1 MTSTEQHSPA
11 DVARQF
17 LSLIFEPDGERLGRG
32 CIAVWSKASK
42 LTRLSYAADDAAEKA
57 FSGGFENVSYFGVCP
72 RDDRALREKAKAT
85 GKGVEQLQGSTED
98 LSAMPGVW
106 IDIDIRSDGHKKK
119 HLCPDTEEAYAA
131 LLRAVPVGD
140 PTLTVWTGGGIHA
153 YYLFEEGVVEFEEG
167 TERSREALE
176 RLCQSIQAMVRDE
189 LAANGWADDQ
199 TWALPRVMRI
209 PGGQNLSH
217 GEPRPVTWKETGP
230 RYSIDTLWMSVPSDL
245 KLAAPKSVAQEV
257 AATFDD
263 RIQFTLEKDPSAI
276 PQELQDRI
284 YDLCEID
291 DDLRIVWDRK
301 RRSLPSQSE
310 MDLSLATRLAA
321 TDMPVQEIVDLLRFH
336 RMQGNA
342 TDSKKVHRADY
353 YLGTIQKALR
363 AVDEDQRNKQAI
375 AECTKIVERREEAEK
390 VAQDPAAPPAA
401 KERAQ
406 VILVETESLGAAV
419 RSRALEALNS
429 ALGLK
434 DEQEIAL
441 VKFSAATAANRS
453 VWIFQTGPGAMFECT
468 SSSLFASSHDFL
480 ANLWSA
486 TGAIVEPF
494 TTKPGKKR
502 QWPPVLTAI
511 RLASVEFDSGDEAS
525 QILRS
530 VVRFTVDRLLG
541 VGQPAW
547 LPKTK
552 SWGHQVAL
560 RQPCLLYEA
569 GQAHEGRSVVLD
581 GQALTNWI
589 DEDPQCPAM
598 ARRTLRLLIES
609 ADAGCKFISVQCVD
623 GSGKR
628 TSRSGYLRVP
638 RSVLVEHG
646 PPEIGQWLDTAF
658 EDGLTDEA
666 A

>member
-1 MTSTEQHSPA
+1 MTSTENRNSV
-11 DVARQF
+11 DVARKF
-17 LSLIFEPDGERLGRG
+17 LSQIFEPDGERLATG
-32 CIAVWSKASK
+32 CIAIWSKASK
-42 LTRLSYAADDAAEKA
+42 LTRLSYSADDAAEKA
-57 FSGGFENVSYFGVCP
+57 FTGGFENVSYFGVCP
-72 RDDRALREKAKAT
+72 RDDRALRQKARDR
-85 GKGVEQLQGSTED
+85 GKDIEQLQGATED
-98 LSAMPGVW
+98 LSAIPGVW
-106 IDIDIRSDGHKKK
+106 VDIDVRSDGHKKK

-131 LLRAVPVGD
+131 LLRAVPIGP

-153 YYLFEEGVVEFEEG
+153 YYLFDEGVVEFEEG

-176 RLCQSIQAMVRDE
+176 RLCQSIQGMVRDE

-217 GEPRPVTWKETGP
+217 GEPRPVIWKETGP
-230 RYSIDTLWMSVPSDL
+230 RYSIDTLWMSVPDNL
-245 KLAAPKSVAQEV
+245 ELAPIKSVAQDV
-257 AATFDD
+257 AAQFDD
-263 RIQFTLEKDPSAI
+263 RIRFTLEKDPSTI
-276 PQELQDRI
+276 PQELKERI

-291 DDLRIVWDRK
+291 DELRIVWERK

-310 MDLSLATRLAA
+310 MDMSLATRFAL

-363 AVDEDQRNKQAI
+363 AVDEDKRNRQAI
-375 AECTKIVERREEAEK
+375 EECAKIVERREEAEK

-406 VILVETESLGAAV
+406 VVLVETESMASTV
-419 RSRALEALNS
+419 RDRALEALNS
-429 ALGLK
+429 ELGLN
-434 DEQEIAL
+434 DEQEIVV
-441 VKFSAATAANRS
+441 VKFSAATAAARS
-453 VWIFQTGPGAMFECT
+453 VWIFQTGPGAMWECT
-468 SSSLFASSHDFL
+468 SQSLFSSSHDFL

-486 TGAIVEPF
+486 TGAIVQPF

-502 QWPPVLTAI
+502 QWAPILTAI
-511 RLASVEFDSGDEAS
+511 RLASVEFDAGDEAT

-530 VVRFTVDRLLG
+530 VVRFAVDRLLG
-541 VGQPAW
+541 LGQPAW

-560 RQPCLLYEA
+560 RQPCLLYES
-569 GQAHEGRSVVLD
+569 GKGKDGRSVVID

-609 ADAGCKFISVQCVD
+609 AAEGCKFIAVQCVD

-638 RSVLVEHG
+638 RAVLEEYG
-646 PPEIGQWLDTAF
+646 PSEVGQWLDTAF
-658 EDGLTDEA
+658 EDGLADDA